1 MPTRKSVANNNGVR
15 RVLLTRNK
23 NAGTEVDNT
32 HVTLL
37 QSVLNVE
44 IQMGCVGVDPQG
56 NNAELRRMYSRQ
68 SLIIES

>member
-68 SLIIES
+68 SSIIES

>member
-44 IQMGCVGVDPQG
+44 IQMGSVGVDPQG

-68 SLIIES
+68 SSIIES

>member
-44 IQMGCVGVDPQG
+44 IQMGSVGVDPQG
-56 NNAELRRMYSRQ
+56 NNAERRRMYSRQ
-68 SLIIES
+68 SSIIES